1 MGALVTLVG
10 ISVAVLAVVGGVV
23 GAHPYQTG
31 WILLSA
37 ASLNVRSSST
47 RLLYLLVSTI
57 DSDFRRFQHFDAIEE
72 VY

>member
-10 ISVAVLAVVGGVV
+10 ISVAVLVVVGGVV

-37 ASLNVRSSST
+37 ASLNVRSST
-47 RLLYLLVSTI
+47 QLLYLLVSTI
-57 DSDFRRFQHFDAIEE
+57 DTDFRRFQHFDAIEGI
-72 VY
+72 Y

>member
-1 MGALVTLVG
+1 MGELVTLVG

-37 ASLNVRSSST
+37 ASLNVRSST
-47 RLLYLLVSTI
+47 QLLYLLVSTI
-57 DSDFRRFQHFDAIEE
+57 DTDFRRI
-72 VY
+72 

>member
-37 ASLNVRSSST
+37 ASLNVRSST
-47 RLLYLLVSTI
+47 QLLYLLVSTI
-57 DSDFRRFQHFDAIEE
+57 DTDFRRFQHFDAIEGM
-72 VY
+72 Y